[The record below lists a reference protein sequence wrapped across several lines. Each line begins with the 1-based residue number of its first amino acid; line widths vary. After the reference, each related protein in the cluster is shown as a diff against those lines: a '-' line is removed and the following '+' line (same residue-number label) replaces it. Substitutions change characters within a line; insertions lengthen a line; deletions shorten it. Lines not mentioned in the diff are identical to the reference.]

1 MTNPSSE
8 DFVFD
13 LVRMLMEDAL
23 TAKRSSLEAEGAD
36 KVFIQ
41 GKMLAYNEVLST
53 VKNQLLAFGFNLAD
67 FGLDRFDPD
76 RELT

>member
-1 MTNPSSE
+1 MPIPSSE

-23 TAKRSSLEAEGAD
+23 TAKRSCLEAEGAD

-67 FGLDRFDPD
+67 FGLDQFDPD
-76 RELT
+76 RDLT